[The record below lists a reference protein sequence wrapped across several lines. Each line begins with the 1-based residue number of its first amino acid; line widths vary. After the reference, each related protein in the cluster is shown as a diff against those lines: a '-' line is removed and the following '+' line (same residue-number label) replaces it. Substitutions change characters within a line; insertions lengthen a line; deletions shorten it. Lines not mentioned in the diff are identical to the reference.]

1 MVRTNLTKDVGQDTQ
16 TLENIVCVAGWKDDI
31 NNHLMII
38 GTTNIF
44 LSFLAFLGNTLI
56 LVALS
61 KESSLHPPAKL
72 LYRCLAIT
80 DLCVGLISEPSSVV
94 YWLSLV
100 REDWKLCH
108 HALKMSF
115 LSYYILSLVS
125 LLTMTAISVDRL
137 LALLLGQ
144 RFGHAVTLKRTCV
157 IVVIIWAFSITA
169 GISHFINYRV
179 AGWCSYGVVSLC
191 IKTATLSYIK
201 IFCAL
206 RQNHL
211 RGQVFFLPQPG
222 KPVPLNMIR
231 YRKAVNSALWVQL
244 ALIVCYL
251 PYSIATGLFQ
261 SQNELSSLEFVVL
274 ESTVTL
280 VYLNSSLNPF
290 LYCWK
295 IAEVRK
301 AVKETISKALSSLL
315 GYSIQNN

>member
-1 MVRTNLTKDVGQDTQ
+1 MVRANLSNDVGEDTQ

-38 GTTNIF
+38 ARTNIF
-44 LSFLAFLGNTLI
+44 FLLGFFGNTLI
-56 LVALS
+56 LIALS

-125 LLTMTAISVDRL
+125 LLTMSEISVDRL
-137 LALLLGQ
+137 LASLLRQ
-144 RFGHAVTLKRTCV
+144 RFRHAVTLKQTYV

-179 AGWCSYGVVSLC
+179 TGWCSYGV
-191 IKTATLSYIK
+191 IPRFIT
-201 IFCAL
+201 
-206 RQNHL
+206 
-211 RGQVFFLPQPG
+211 
-222 KPVPLNMIR
+222 
-231 YRKAVNSALWVQL
+231 
-244 ALIVCYL
+244 
-251 PYSIATGLFQ
+251 
-261 SQNELSSLEFVVL
+261 
-274 ESTVTL
+274 
-280 VYLNSSLNPF
+280 
-290 LYCWK
+290 
-295 IAEVRK
+295 
-301 AVKETISKALSSLL
+301 
-315 GYSIQNN
+315 